1 MNLAVVSFG
10 PGALTFIALYLLS
23 LIGIGWWG
31 YRSRREDTLREFYLA
46 GRGFGLLVLVLTLYA
61 TQYSGNT
68 LLGFTGKSYR
78 TGFSWTMSV
87 HFMTAIVVC
96 YLIYAPRLY
105 ALARKRGFITP
116 TDYLHDRFNSPA
128 INVTATIIM
137 VVALANFLLAQLMAM
152 GRALEG
158 FSAGTPRQAFIYGV
172 IALALIMV
180 IYESLGGMRAVAW
193 TDAVQGIV
201 LLLGFALV
209 VVLVLQ
215 KYGSLDTT
223 TTTILASENRV
234 KALPPD
240 AAKCR
245 EWLSY
250 ILLVGIGG
258 ALYPQ
263 AIQRIYSANSQ
274 RTLRRSFSLMAFMP
288 YTAALVALIVGVTAL
303 ANIPGLTGAEADKV
317 LTVVLGEIQ
326 QDSRLGYCLVTVLFA
341 AILAA
346 VMSTADSALLSI
358 SSMVTKDLY
367 WRYVDRNAREQ
378 FLTKLGKIVS
388 WVLVAILIIV
398 AIRMYDSGKNTLIK
412 LLDRKFDWLVQLA
425 PAFFIGIHWR
435 RMRSGPVFY
444 GMLAG
449 LILAVVLAM
458 CGHGKIAGIH
468 AGLYGLV
475 LNLLIALGGSLLLA
489 RRPSTPQRCRTA
501 NP

>member
-10 PGALTFIALYLLS
+10 PGALTFIAIYLLS

-31 YRSRREDTLREFYLA
+31 YRARREDTLREFYLA
-46 GRGFGLLVLVLTLYA
+46 GNGFGLLVLVLTLYA

-215 KYGSLDTT
+215 KYGSLETT
-223 TTTILASENRV
+223 STTILASDNRA

-258 ALYPQ
+258 SLYPQ
-263 AIQRIYSANSQ
+263 AIQRIYAANSQ

-303 ANIPGLTGAEADKV
+303 ANIPRG
-317 LTVVLGEIQ
+317 
-326 QDSRLGYCLVTVLFA
+326 S
-341 AILAA
+341 A
-346 VMSTADSALLSI
+346 VPRP
-358 SSMVTKDLY
+358 TKY
-367 WRYVDRNAREQ
+367 
-378 FLTKLGKIVS
+378 
-388 WVLVAILIIV
+388 
-398 AIRMYDSGKNTLIK
+398 
-412 LLDRKFDWLVQLA
+412 
-425 PAFFIGIHWR
+425 
-435 RMRSGPVFY
+435 
-444 GMLAG
+444 
-449 LILAVVLAM
+449 
-458 CGHGKIAGIH
+458 
-468 AGLYGLV
+468 
-475 LNLLIALGGSLLLA
+475 
-489 RRPSTPQRCRTA
+489 
-501 NP
+501 